1 MDATYGADVAAENNT
16 FDINNTNK
24 NANIKPVVSKVRGVY
39 PVPQGKIEAPIC
51 FEAKPQNT
59 GKIQV
64 FRIDV
69 TKIQGKIRFFASRSP
84 KP

>member
-24 NANIKPVVSKVRGVY
+24 NANIKPVVSNVRGVY

-51 FEAKPQNT
+51 LSGPQ
-59 GKIQV
+59 
-64 FRIDV
+64 
-69 TKIQGKIRFFASRSP
+69 RSWLSGGCP
-84 KP
+84 G